1 MLGSSK
7 DLFLINLVARCANLL
22 VLQQPWP
29 ELNAMIINVR
39 NIKVIGKITNF
50 TNIGQQNP

>member
-1 MLGSSK
+1 M
-7 DLFLINLVARCANLL
+7 NLVARCANLL

-29 ELNAMIINVR
+29 ELNAVIINVR